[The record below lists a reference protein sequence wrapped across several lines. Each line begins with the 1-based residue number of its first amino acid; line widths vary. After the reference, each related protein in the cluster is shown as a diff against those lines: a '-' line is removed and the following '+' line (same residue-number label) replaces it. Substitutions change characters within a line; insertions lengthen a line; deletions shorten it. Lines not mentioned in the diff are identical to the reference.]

1 MKTGS
6 FPAIL
11 VAFFLIGSSGIASA
25 GGMHWSG
32 AGKHEMA
39 KNAAVNP
46 PVMVSTEYLE
56 YLEIENGLETG
67 SLTAP
72 GVHPGTSQRAEPVEK
87 TAGVR
92 PPSLLPNEYLEFQE
106 IEKGIETGS
115 LTAPGV
121 NATEIEGPSTRVVI
135 PEGG

>member
-1 MKTGS
+1 LEATHFRLPHLIVTNGSNQQKHPEEGKIMKTGS
-6 FPAIL
+6 FLVIL
-11 VAFFLIGSSGIASA
+11 VAVFLIGSSGIASA

-72 GVHPGTSQRAEPVEK
+72 GV
-87 TAGVR
+87 
-92 PPSLLPNEYLEFQE
+92 
-106 IEKGIETGS
+106 
-115 LTAPGV
+115 